1 MTMVLSG
8 DRTIS
13 ACGPNGQQERLLCV
27 ALFCSKRVPHSL
39 RAYLHKLD
47 TFFFQRPRLCSIQM
61 QVGSKEHCTV
71 SDPENGDLSRNDLS
85 QLSDKARSSPHVLL
99 ADRAREDRDQGVE
112 VKLLVQSLT
121 ATRRNAM
128 SFHVV
133 SRGAGPNKYRRS
145 STRVTLYTLKPKP
158 GWAMGRV
165 WRKNALHECQT
176 HHQRLK
182 HGAKQGR

>member
-1 MTMVLSG
+1 M
-8 DRTIS
+8 
-13 ACGPNGQQERLLCV
+13 LL
-27 ALFCSKRVPHSL
+27 
-39 RAYLHKLD
+39 
-47 TFFFQRPRLCSIQM
+47 T
-61 QVGSKEHCTV
+61 
-71 SDPENGDLSRNDLS
+71 
-85 QLSDKARSSPHVLL
+85 
-99 ADRAREDRDQGVE
+99 DRAREDRDQGVE

-145 STRVTLYTLKPKP
+145 SARVTLYTLKPKP
-158 GWAMGRV
+158 GWARGRV

-176 HHQRLK
+176 HHQRPK